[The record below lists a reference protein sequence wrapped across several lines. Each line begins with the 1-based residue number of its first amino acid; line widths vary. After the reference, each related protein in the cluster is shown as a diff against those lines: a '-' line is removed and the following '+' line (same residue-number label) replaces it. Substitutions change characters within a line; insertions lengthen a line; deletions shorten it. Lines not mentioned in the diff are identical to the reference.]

1 MKIPRVVL
9 CASIS
14 LALLSFSNPLHINLA
29 AAQAASSQPDNSAQ
43 NKNQAATADN
53 QSNAKA
59 DRELAA
65 QARKAIIADKD
76 LSTYAHNVK
85 VIVVNGTIT
94 LKGPV
99 KSDNE
104 RQKVAADVASVSSPD
119 KVANQL
125 TVKQ

>member
-14 LALLSFSNPLHINLA
+14 LALLSFSNPLQINLA
-29 AAQAASSQPDNSAQ
+29 AAQAETSQPDNSAQ

-99 KSDNE
+99 KSDDE
-104 RQKVAADVASVSSPD
+104 RQKVAADVASVASPD